1 VIVHWPEEL
10 VVQPLGEA
18 PEVGLQAPA
27 TETPFTAAPEEST
40 TVTVIDPV
48 QVVLPLVVPVASEL
62 RWSRPMLVSLKLTD
76 GFDPPL
82 AAAAT
87 LYVPWLAFAVNV
99 EEVATPLAFVV
110 ATHWYVCGLVVQ
122 LPPAANVALAPLAG
136 APKVTETPDFALP

>member
-1 VIVHWPEEL
+1 MHWPEEL

-18 PEVGLQAPA
+18 AEVGLQAPV

-48 QVVLPLVVPVASEL
+48 QVVAPLVVPVASEL

-82 AAAAT
+82 AVVET
-87 LYVPWLAFAVNV
+87 LYVPWPALAVKV
-99 EEVATPLAFVV
+99 DEVATPLPLVV
-110 ATHWYVCGLVVQ
+110 ATHW
-122 LPPAANVALAPLAG
+122 
-136 APKVTETPDFALP
+136 